1 MFQFVINMAINLFLS
16 ELQSKKLKAAGNLLN
31 VSSIGLDKSFI
42 MAKYIYSLS
51 DNNHASKWRIT

>member
-1 MFQFVINMAINLFLS
+1 MAINLFLS

-51 DNNHASKWRIT
+51 DNNHASK